1 MKPEVYFVIPGEL
14 NTLTGGYAYDRE
26 LIRALEIARIRV
38 HHIALSSR
46 FPAPDEA
53 ALTDASSRLAAIP
66 DHALVL
72 VDGLAYGVMDAIAEQ
87 EHERLHIVALC
98 HHPLALETGLSAD
111 EEDRLFTSEK
121 KALALACAV
130 VVTSAATAMLL
141 TQRFGIAAEKITV
154 ALPGT
159 RKRAFAPCQGDPPRL
174 LTVASLTRRKAHDVL
189 IQALAHI
196 KQLTWTA
203 RIVGGDHFDPAWS
216 SFLKEKTVTLE
227 LDDRIHFAGSI
238 DDLSAEYTAADV
250 FVLPSRFEGYGMVFA
265 EALSFGLPV
274 VAAHAGAVPD
284 VVPASA
290 GVLVPPDDANALA
303 AALHS
308 ILTRPEQLQALRQG
322 AQAAAADLPDW
333 QDTAARVISVLQA
346 VASNTHHQQRQH
358 EAYP

>member
-1 MKPEVYFVIPGEL
+1 
-14 NTLTGGYAYDRE
+14 
-26 LIRALEIARIRV
+26 
-38 HHIALSSR
+38 
-46 FPAPDEA
+46 
-53 ALTDASSRLAAIP
+53 LAAIP

-141 TQRFGIAAEKITV
+141 TQRFGIAAQKITV

-265 EALSFGLPV
+265 EALAAGLPII
-274 VAAHAGAVPD
+274 AARAGAVPD
-284 VVPASA
+284 VVPESA
-290 GVLVPPDDANALA
+290 GLLVPPDDTGALTAALRSLLTREDVRRKLQAGARKA
-303 AALHS
+303 AANLPAWADS
-308 ILTRPEQLQALRQG
+308 ARRV
-322 AQAAAADLPDW
+322 ADLIEDVR
-333 QDTAARVISVLQA
+333 TG
-346 VASNTHHQQRQH
+346 
-358 EAYP
+358 